1 MSSSPIYIKHPIIW
15 DNSVEFRLYQ
25 KNIAESACLSNT
37 LVILP
42 TALGKTII
50 SALVCADM
58 LYKYRDKRV
67 LIMAPT
73 RPLVG
78 QHLKLFS
85 SVLKILEEQIV
96 AITGKTLPETRRAIW
111 CKKEVRLIFATPE
124 IVKNDLNEGRLQL
137 RDFSLLVFDEA
148 HKAVKDYSYTL
159 IAKEYINQSPCP
171 MILALTASPGAER
184 SRVQEV
190 CNNLFIENL
199 EYRNEDDPDVK
210 PYVNP
215 IQVKWEWFSLPE
227 EYRYI
232 ASTLRSMLHEKLR
245 WLIQRGILR
254 RKSLEWVFKRDLISL
269 GEELQYTIELT
280 MEEQRAPLY
289 IALMN
294 QSSALTLMYCL
305 ELIESQGSFSLKAF
319 LDRIEQE
326 ENEKTH
332 SALLKQPGI
341 MEIRAILQ
349 NMTNEGP
356 KIQYLLQ
363 LMKNSRDYSQNR
375 VSHSDKSE
383 ANYNNK
389 DNNQKSKILIFTQYR
404 DTAKHIVEI
413 LSRNK
418 ISCSRFV
425 GQANR
430 TGDDGMTQEKQAEVL
445 ESFREG
451 DFQVL
456 VATSIAEE
464 GLDIPEVD
472 LVVFYEPIPSEIRY
486 IQRRGRT
493 GRNSAGLVILLA
505 MKDSIDVRYLNAS
518 TRRVEKM
525 KESLASIKTTF
536 RPLTRE
542 AQFKLNPMTADELI
556 TIEKRNKRVKD
567 RLSETVRLAI
577 TQGLLPENEASERL
591 NVLSRNRR
599 MNSLSI
605 ETELL
610 TGHFRKQVDKAARRI
625 YLELQKYGRGGTDVE
640 ALTDILDIED
650 QVKIEAIK
658 KLEKLRKVEWLDEG
672 TIASTNWIYRLPLG
686 KILNLHIEK
695 VVQGKA
701 VVMIDG
707 KWRAR
712 LNHYDYE
719 GPREFLKKGSKFKAI
734 GELYHD
740 DGVLSIK
747 VKQIIGAT

>member
-1 MSSSPIYIKHPIIW
+1 MSSSPMYIKYPIIW
-15 DNSVEFRLYQ
+15 DSSVEFRLYQ
-25 KNIAESACLSNT
+25 KNIAESASLSNT

-85 SVLKILEEQIV
+85 SVLKVLEEQIV

-124 IVKNDLNEGRLQL
+124 VVKNDLNEGRLQL

-232 ASTLRSMLHEKLR
+232 ASILRSMLHEKLR
-245 WLIQRGILR
+245 WLIQRGILK

-280 MEEQRAPLY
+280 MEEQRTPLY

-326 ENEKTH
+326 EKEKTH

-356 KIQYLLQ
+356 KIQCLLQ
-363 LMKNSRDYSQNR
+363 LVKHSRDYSQNR
-375 VSHSDKSE
+375 ISHSENSE
-383 ANYNNK
+383 ANYNK

-404 DTAKHIVEI
+404 DTAKHIVET

-430 TGDDGMTQEKQAEVL
+430 LGDDGMTQEKQAEVL

-493 GRNSAGLVILLA
+493 GRNSAGQVIILA
-505 MKDSIDVRYLNAS
+505 IKDSVDARYLNAS
-518 TRRVEKM
+518 ARRVEKM
-525 KESLASIKTTF
+525 KESLTSIKTTF
-536 RPLTRE
+536 RQLQRE
-542 AQFKLNPMTADELI
+542 AQLQLDPMTSDELVI
-556 TIEKRNKRVKD
+556 LEKRKKRFED
-567 RLSETVRLAI
+567 RLSESVRLEVD
-577 TQGLLPENEASERL
+577 QGILSEKDINERL
-591 NVLSRNRR
+591 NILSKNRR
-599 MNSLSI
+599 MNSLAV
-605 ETELL
+605 EAELL
-610 TGHFRKQVDKAARRI
+610 TGLFRKHVDKAARRI
-625 YLELQKYGRGGTDVE
+625 YIELQKYGRRGTDVE
-640 ALTDILDIED
+640 TLTNVLDIEN
-650 QVKIEAIK
+650 QVMIEAIK
-658 KLEKLRKVEWLDEG
+658 KLEKLRRVEWLDEG
-672 TIASTNWIYRLPLG
+672 TVASTNWRYRQPSG
-686 KILNLHIEK
+686 KTLELYVEK

-701 VVMIDG
+701 LVMVDG
-707 KWRAR
+707 KWHAR

-719 GPREFLKKGSKFKAI
+719 GPREFLKKGSKFKVV
-734 GELYHD
+734 GELYRE
-740 DGVLSIK
+740 DGVLNIK
-747 VKQIIGAT
+747 VNQIIGVT

>member
-25 KNIAESACLSNT
+25 KNITESACLSNT

-430 TGDDGMTQEKQAEVL
+430 MGDDGMTQEKQAEVL

-525 KESLASIKTTF
+525 RESLASIKTTF

>member
-1 MSSSPIYIKHPIIW
+1 MSPSPIYIKHPIIW

-363 LMKNSRDYSQNR
+363 LMKHSRDYSQNR

-430 TGDDGMTQEKQAEVL
+430 MGDDGMTQEKQAEVL

>member
-227 EYRYI
+227 EYHYI

-363 LMKNSRDYSQNR
+363 LMKHSRDYSQNR

-430 TGDDGMTQEKQAEVL
+430 MGDDGMTQEKQAEVL

-577 TQGLLPENEASERL
+577 TQGLLPENEANERL

>member
-1 MSSSPIYIKHPIIW
+1 MLSSPIYIKHPIIW
-15 DNSVEFRLYQ
+15 DSSVEFRLYQ
-25 KNIAESACLSNT
+25 KNIAESASLSNT

-148 HKAVKDYSYTL
+148 HKAVKDYSYTS

-232 ASTLRSMLHEKLR
+232 ASILRSMLHEKLR
-245 WLIQRGILR
+245 WLIQRGILK

-280 MEEQRAPLY
+280 MAEQRPLLY
-289 IALMN
+289 AALAN

-326 ENEKTH
+326 EKAKTH
-332 SALLKQPGI
+332 HALLEHPHI
-341 MEIRAILQ
+341 TEVRTLLHNI
-349 NMTNEGP
+349 TNEGP

-363 LMKNSRDYSQNR
+363 HVKYNGNCSQIKK
-375 VSHSDKSE
+375 SDSE
-383 ANYNNK
+383 TGGYK
-389 DNNQKSKILIFTQYR
+389 DHGRRSKILIFTQYR
-404 DTAKHIVEI
+404 DTARHIVEI
-413 LSRNK
+413 FSRNE
-418 ISCSRFV
+418 ISTCRFV
-425 GQANR
+425 GQAKR
-430 TGDDGMTQEKQAEVL
+430 SGDDGMTQEKQAQVL
-445 ESFREG
+445 ESFRRG

-493 GRNSAGLVILLA
+493 GRNSPGMVIILA
-505 MKDSIDVRYLNAS
+505 IKDSVDARYLNAS
-518 TRRVEKM
+518 SRRVEKM
-525 KESLASIKTTF
+525 KDSLTSIKTTIRPF
-536 RPLTRE
+536 RRR
-542 AQFKLNPMTADELI
+542 AQLQFDPMTSNELSI
-556 TIEKRNKRVKD
+556 LNKRNKRFED
-567 RLSETVRLAI
+567 ILSETVRLEVG
-577 TQGLLPENEASERL
+577 QGILPE
-591 NVLSRNRR
+591 
-599 MNSLSI
+599 
-605 ETELL
+605 
-610 TGHFRKQVDKAARRI
+610 KD
-625 YLELQKYGRGGTDVE
+625 
-640 ALTDILDIED
+640 
-650 QVKIEAIK
+650 
-658 KLEKLRKVEWLDEG
+658 
-672 TIASTNWIYRLPLG
+672 
-686 KILNLHIEK
+686 
-695 VVQGKA
+695 
-701 VVMIDG
+701 
-707 KWRAR
+707 
-712 LNHYDYE
+712 
-719 GPREFLKKGSKFKAI
+719 
-734 GELYHD
+734 
-740 DGVLSIK
+740 
-747 VKQIIGAT
+747 

>member
-1 MSSSPIYIKHPIIW
+1 
-15 DNSVEFRLYQ
+15 
-25 KNIAESACLSNT
+25 
-37 LVILP
+37 
-42 TALGKTII
+42 
-50 SALVCADM
+50 
-58 LYKYRDKRV
+58 
-67 LIMAPT
+67 
-73 RPLVG
+73 
-78 QHLKLFS
+78 
-85 SVLKILEEQIV
+85 
-96 AITGKTLPETRRAIW
+96 
-111 CKKEVRLIFATPE
+111 
-124 IVKNDLNEGRLQL
+124 
-137 RDFSLLVFDEA
+137 
-148 HKAVKDYSYTL
+148 
-159 IAKEYINQSPCP
+159 
-171 MILALTASPGAER
+171 
-184 SRVQEV
+184 
-190 CNNLFIENL
+190 
-199 EYRNEDDPDVK
+199 
-210 PYVNP
+210 
-215 IQVKWEWFSLPE
+215 
-227 EYRYI
+227 
-232 ASTLRSMLHEKLR
+232 
-245 WLIQRGILR
+245 
-254 RKSLEWVFKRDLISL
+254 L

-280 MEEQRAPLY
+280 MEEQRTPLY

-326 ENEKTH
+326 EKEKTH

-356 KIQYLLQ
+356 KIQCLLQ
-363 LMKNSRDYSQNR
+363 LVKHSRDYSQNR
-375 VSHSDKSE
+375 ISHSENSE
-383 ANYNNK
+383 ANYNK

-404 DTAKHIVEI
+404 DTAKHIVET

-430 TGDDGMTQEKQAEVL
+430 LGDDGMTQEKQAEVL

-493 GRNSAGLVILLA
+493 GRNSAGSVILLA

-525 KESLASIKTTF
+525 KELLASIKTRF

-542 AQFKLNPMTADELI
+542 AQFKPNPMTSDELI

-567 RLSETVRLAI
+567 HLSETVRLAI
-577 TQGLLPENEASERL
+577 TQGLLPENEANERL
-591 NVLSRNRR
+591 NILSRNRR

-605 ETELL
+605 ETEML
-610 TGHFRKQVDKAARRI
+610 TGLFRKHVDKAARRI
-625 YLELQKYGRGGTDVE
+625 YIELQKYGRRGTDVE
-640 ALTDILDIED
+640 TLTNVLDIEN
-650 QVKIEAIK
+650 QVMIEAIK
-658 KLEKLRKVEWLDEG
+658 KLEKLRKIEWLDEG
-672 TIASTNWIYRLPLG
+672 TIASTNWIYRQPLG
-686 KILNLHIEK
+686 KILNLHVEK

-701 VVMIDG
+701 LVMVDG

-740 DGVLSIK
+740 EGVLSIK